1 MPNKSADVEGVALNA
16 WDISI
21 GPSILRFYSM
31 FRENT
36 SIAFVVDRSLRV
48 LLWSNGLVEA
58 TNLTQDTVEGREV
71 SSRPFLSEE
80 IRDNTTAAIRQLFLE
95 KQRGAKRRMV
105 MALVPGASNVTAGAT
120 REVLLHFTAAF
131 FDDSQ
136 HVVCLGRELE
146 GALSSLLQDDNQ
158 GASESMSSL
167 TSATC
172 SGMITDMGMIDSSF
186 VQPAK
191 SEADWRDWVAIST
204 LANDNT
210 GSTEADDGGGM
221 VRCCNCGIPAQIL
234 QRCSGCRQR
243 AYCNRSCQLAAWEEG
258 HKHECEL
265 LRADAASRK
274 NANAAEAERQQPCRL
289 S

>member
-1 MPNKSADVEGVALNA
+1 
-16 WDISI
+16 
-21 GPSILRFYSM
+21 M

-71 SSRPFLSEE
+71 SSLPFVSEE

-95 KQRGAKRRMV
+95 TEHGAKRKMV
-105 MALVPGASNVTAGAT
+105 VALVPGASNVTAGAT
-120 REVLLHFTAAF
+120 REILLHFTAVF

-172 SGMITDMGMIDSSF
+172 SGMITDMSMIDSSF
-186 VQPAK
+186 VQPAN

-204 LANDNT
+204 RANDNT

-221 VRCCNCGIPAQIL
+221 DRCGYCGIPSQAL
-234 QRCSGCRQR
+234 QRCSGCRQQ
-243 AYCNRSCQLAAWEEG
+243 AYCNTSCQRAAWEEG
-258 HKHECEL
+258 HKHECEF
-265 LRADAASRK
+265 LRADAETRK
-274 NANAAEAERQQPCRL
+274 NANTAEAERQQHCRL